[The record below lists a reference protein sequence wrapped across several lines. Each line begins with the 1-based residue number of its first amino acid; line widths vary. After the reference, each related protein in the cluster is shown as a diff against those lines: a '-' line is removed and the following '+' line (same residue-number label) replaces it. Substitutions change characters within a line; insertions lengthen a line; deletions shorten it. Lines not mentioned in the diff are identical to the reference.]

1 VNVKLAIF
9 NSLLQKYKKK
19 PQIGYYFSGLIYSLP
34 NHKHCHFSP
43 FIKYFFILGLPY
55 VLKNTSL
62 RMARLN
68 LLEETRF
75 EKLPVSVFD
84 NPATASVNVANRI
97 AALIKEKQAHN
108 QTAVLGLA
116 TGATPV
122 AVYAELV
129 RLHREEQLS
138 FYNVI
143 TFNLDEYYPMKPG
156 TEQSYVT
163 FMNEHLFN
171 HIDIPK
177 GNINIPDGTLPL
189 EDIPAFCLAYEHEIG
204 KLGGL
209 DIQILGIGRTGHIGF
224 NEPGSA
230 PNSGTR
236 LVTLDD
242 LTRRDAARDFG
253 GKSFVPAKAITM
265 GIGTI
270 FKARQIILMAW
281 NKKKASIIKKAVEGE
296 ISSDVPATFLQLSQ
310 HVEFILDQDA
320 ASMLTR
326 FDTPWL
332 VKDCIWDEKLIRK
345 AVIWLA
351 NTLQKP
357 ILKLT
362 EEDFNNHGMAQLA
375 IEKGPVYNINIHIFN
390 KLQHT
395 ITGWPGGKPHADD
408 SQRPERAEP
417 AKKRVI
423 IFSPHPDDDVISMG
437 GTFIRLVDQQHD
449 VHVAYQTSGN
459 TAVWDDDALR
469 FVEFSIDFAQKMSL
483 DSQDLKGIY
492 TNMRS
497 FMESKQPNQVDTA
510 EIQSVKGLIRK
521 GEATA
526 AARYCGLSD
535 DHIHFMALPFYET
548 GKNQKNPVSQLDIDQ
563 TISLLKKIKPEQ
575 IFAAGDFEDPH
586 GTHIVCFNIILSAM
600 IQLRK
605 TESWA
610 QDCWLWMYRGA
621 WLEFDTHEIEMAVPL
636 SPQELMKKKY
646 AIFKHQSQKDR
657 AVFPGDD
664 AREFWERAE
673 DRNRET
679 AKAYDELGLAE
690 YEAMEAF
697 VRWKF

>member
-1 VNVKLAIF
+1 
-9 NSLLQKYKKK
+9 
-19 PQIGYYFSGLIYSLP
+19 
-34 NHKHCHFSP
+34 
-43 FIKYFFILGLPY
+43 
-55 VLKNTSL
+55 
-62 RMARLN
+62 MARLN

-84 NPATASVNVANRI
+84 NPAAASLNVAQRI
-97 AALIKEKQAHN
+97 ANLIRDKQEKKQN
-108 QTAVLGLA
+108 AVIGLA
-116 TGATPV
+116 TGATPI

-129 RLHREEQLS
+129 RLHKEENLS
-138 FYNVI
+138 FSNVI
-143 TFNLDEYYPMKPG
+143 TFNLDEYYPMQPHAA
-156 TEQSYVT
+156 QSYVT
-163 FMNEHLFN
+163 FMKEHLFD

-177 GNINIPDGTLPL
+177 ENINIPDGTLSL
-189 EDIPAFCLAYEHEIG
+189 EAIPAFCLEYERKIG
-204 KLGGL
+204 ELGGL

-253 GKSFVPAKAITM
+253 GKSFVPSKAITM

-270 FKARQIILMAW
+270 FKAREIILMAW
-281 NKKKASIIKKAVEGE
+281 SQKKASIIKKAVEGE
-296 ISSDVPATFLQLSQ
+296 ISSEVPATYLQLSD
-310 HVEFILDQDA
+310 HVEFILDKDA
-320 ASMLTR
+320 ATLLTR

-332 VKDCIWDEKLIRK
+332 VKDCVWEDKLIRK

-351 NTLQKP
+351 GTLNKP

-362 EEDFNNHGMAQLA
+362 EDDFNNHGMAQLA
-375 IEKGPVYNINIHIFN
+375 IERGPVYNINIHIFN

-395 ITGWPGGKPHADD
+395 ITGWPGGKPNADD
-408 SQRPERAEP
+408 SQRPERAAP
-417 AKKRVI
+417 AKKRVV

-469 FVEFSIDFAQKMSL
+469 FVEFSIDFAEKMGLDQKE
-483 DSQDLKGIY
+483 LKDIY
-492 TNMRS
+492 QNMRD
-497 FMESKQPNQVDTA
+497 FIAEKQPNQVDTS

-521 GEATA
+521 GEAIA
-526 AARYCGLSD
+526 GARYCGLED
-535 DHIHFMALPFYET
+535 DHIHFMALPFYES
-548 GKNQKNPVSQLDIDQ
+548 GKNKKNPVTNLDVEMTID
-563 TISLLKKIKPEQ
+563 LLQKVKPEQ

-586 GTHIVCFNIILSAM
+586 GTHLVCFNIILEAM
-600 IQLRK
+600 NHLRK
-605 TESWA
+605 TEEWA
-610 QDCWLWMYRGA
+610 KDCWLWMYRGA
-621 WLEFDTHEIEMAVPL
+621 WQEFDTHEIEMAVPL
-636 SPQELMKKKY
+636 SPQELLKKKY

-679 AKAYDELGLAE
+679 ARAYDALGLAE